1 MRERDL
7 RVLVVGGGGRE
18 HALVAALAASPRV
31 GAILCAPGNPGIEA
45 QATLVPLAVDDV
57 EGIVAAAREQA
68 IDTVIVGPEAPL
80 VAGLVDALTAAGIP
94 AFGPTAE
101 GARLEASKAWAKAL
115 MREACLPTADFE
127 VVTTLEEA
135 DGAIARL
142 AGPRG
147 VVVKADGLAAGKG
160 VIVAR
165 SVEEARETARD
176 WLAGGL
182 GDAGR
187 TLVIEERLSGQ
198 EASLIAV
205 VDGTGYRSFPLA
217 RDHKALLDGDEGPN
231 TGGMGVVSPVPC
243 PSGDAEALAERIFPP
258 LLAALRD
265 RGIVYRG
272 VVFAGLMFTDAGPS
286 LLEFNCR
293 FGDPEAQV
301 LLSGLDMD
309 LLDLVEQALEGRLDG
324 APVSVHPGTRV
335 CVVAAAPGY
344 PGPPAR
350 GQAVAGLE
358 ALSGLE
364 GVRLFHAGTRRSAAG
379 DLETAGGRV
388 LNIVGAG
395 ESVEAAREKAY
406 GALDRVTFAG
416 EAPVYRRDIGLAGA
430 GRR

>member
-18 HALVAALAASPRV
+18 HALAAALAASPRIV
-31 GAILCAPGNPGIEA
+31 TLFCAPGNPGIEEV
-45 QATLVPLAVDDV
+45 ATLVPVAGDDV
-57 EGIVAAAREQA
+57 AGIVSVARDRA
-68 IDTVIVGPEAPL
+68 IDAVIVGPEAPL
-80 VAGLVDALTAAGIP
+80 VAGLVNALTAEGIP
-94 AFGPTAE
+94 VFGPTAE
-101 GARLEASKAWAKAL
+101 GARLEASKAWSKAL
-115 MREACLPTADFE
+115 MREAGLPTADFE

-135 DGAIARL
+135 DRAIARL

-160 VIVAR
+160 VVVAR
-165 SVEEARETARD
+165 TVDEARETARD

-182 GDAGR
+182 GEAGR

-205 VDGTGYRSFPLA
+205 VDGTGYRAFPLA

-243 PSGDAEALAERIFPP
+243 PSGDAQALADRIFPP
-258 LLAALRD
+258 LLTALRA

-324 APVSVHPGTRV
+324 TPVPVQPGTRV

-350 GQAVAGLE
+350 GQAVAGLDT
-358 ALSGLE
+358 LSGLE
-364 GVRLFHAGTRRSAAG
+364 GVRLFHAGTRRATTG
-379 DLETAGGRV
+379 GHETAGGRV
-388 LNIVGAG
+388 LNVVGAG
-395 ESVEAAREKAY
+395 DSLEEARERAY
-406 GALDRVTFAG
+406 GALSAVTFQG
-416 EAPVYRRDIGLAGA
+416 EPPVYRRDIGLAGA